1 MDTITTYLDSLF
13 ASLPDND
20 KTRQAKADMLAN
32 MRDYY
37 RDLLREGKSEEAAI
51 GAVISAFGSIDELRA
66 DLGMPAQATATTTQ
80 SDPTDAE
87 EQADEDAIT
96 ETELRSF
103 WHMADQFATQ
113 IALGVLLCAV
123 SIALPAYTGGGRWE
137 GFGVIGMFLLA
148 ALAVGLFIWGGTV
161 FSQQKKQ
168 LNDRPITA
176 SAKQL
181 ANKTTGEYTR
191 QFAAGLIAGI
201 MICIGSLI
209 PPIISAYIPG
219 FISENA
225 GGALFLA
232 IAGLGSYLIIYV
244 SINYSQL
251 KRYAYATTAA
261 NSTAWYHGTDDDA
274 ANYWEQ
280 PHKHHQNTRARQDIA
295 LFHQVYWPTVL
306 IIYLLVSFLLHGW
319 AYSWLIFIIGGVM
332 QNIITAVI
340 ARRDYSE

>member
-37 RDLLREGKSEEAAI
+37 RDLLRESKSEEAAI

-87 EQADEDAIT
+87 EEADEDAIT

-181 ANKTTGEYTR
+181 ANKTIGEYTR

-261 NSTAWYHGTDDDA
+261 NSTAWYNVTADDA
-274 ANYWEQ
+274 THWSQ
-280 PHKHHQNTRARQDIA
+280 PHKHHQNSRARQDIA
-295 LFHQVYWPTVL
+295 LFHQVYWPAIFV
-306 IIYLLVSFLLHGW
+306 IYLLASFVLGGW
-319 AYSWLIFIIGGVM
+319 AYSWLIFIIGGFFE
-332 QNIITAVI
+332 NIFTALI
-340 ARRDYSE
+340 SRRDYSK

>member
-1 MDTITTYLDSLF
+1 M
-13 ASLPDND
+13 
-20 KTRQAKADMLAN
+20 
-32 MRDYY
+32 
-37 RDLLREGKSEEAAI
+37 
-51 GAVISAFGSIDELRA
+51 
-66 DLGMPAQATATTTQ
+66 
-80 SDPTDAE
+80 
-87 EQADEDAIT
+87 
-96 ETELRSF
+96 
-103 WHMADQFATQ
+103 
-113 IALGVLLCAV
+113 
-123 SIALPAYTGGGRWE
+123 
-137 GFGVIGMFLLA
+137 IGMFLLA

-181 ANKTTGEYTR
+181 ANKTIGEYTR

-261 NSTAWYHGTDDDA
+261 NSTAWYNVTADDA
-274 ANYWEQ
+274 THWSQ
-280 PHKHHQNTRARQDIA
+280 PHKHHQNSRARQDIA
-295 LFHQVYWPTVL
+295 LFHQVYWPATFV
-306 IIYLLVSFLLHGW
+306 IYLLASFVLGGW
-319 AYSWLIFIIGGVM
+319 AYSWLIFIIGGFFE
-332 QNIITAVI
+332 NIFTALI
-340 ARRDYSE
+340 SRRDYSK

>member
-1 MDTITTYLDSLF
+1 
-13 ASLPDND
+13 
-20 KTRQAKADMLAN
+20 
-32 MRDYY
+32 
-37 RDLLREGKSEEAAI
+37 
-51 GAVISAFGSIDELRA
+51 
-66 DLGMPAQATATTTQ
+66 
-80 SDPTDAE
+80 
-87 EQADEDAIT
+87 
-96 ETELRSF
+96 
-103 WHMADQFATQ
+103 MADQFATQ